1 MGPRAGLD
9 VSEKR
14 KFSYLFFN
22 VISPRLLLTT
32 KVKLKFTLEQATKTQ
47 RGSRGV
53 AVLFLNLDARR
64 DWWSTPR
71 PGRFTPGRDP
81 VPIV

>member
-1 MGPRAGLD
+1 MGPTAGLD

-14 KFSYLFFN
+14 KISYFFMFFAAPTVN
-22 VISPRLLLTT
+22 DKGKGKVHRRTGHESPG
-32 KVKLKFTLEQATKTQ
+32 
-47 RGSRGV
+47 GSRGI
-53 AVLFLNLDARR
+53 ALLLLNLDARR
-64 DWWSTPR
+64 GWWSTPH